1 MDILDEMNTKIRK
14 VEDQIR
20 EIEEEKKK
28 LIGFY
33 TFYLDFI

>member
-1 MDILDEMNTKIRK
+1 MDILDKMNPKFRK

-20 EIEEEKKK
+20 ETEEEKKK